1 MDDGG
6 YRGLADLHR
15 RLDIAVAR
23 RYGWNDDQALDLLE
37 LVRLLSHR
45 NELIA
50 SGAKY
55 LPFVHRTVKIGLYAD
70 RGLGI

>member
-6 YRGLADLHR
+6 YRCLADLRR
-15 RLDIAVAR
+15 RLDVAVAR
-23 RYGWNDDQALDLLE
+23 CYGWNDDQPLDPLE

-55 LPFVHRTVKIGLYAD
+55 LPFVQRTAKIGLYAEASV
-70 RGLGI
+70 GI